1 MHTHAHSVGLGRYS
15 HYRYTIDTEINQY
28 VSIRSSCYTSTDD
41 GDRPPKT
48 TTNPDPELC
57 VLHLTF
63 IQLSKRLKH
72 IEFTLI
78 MLNEYFVN
86 KTMVSTTQ
94 VIILL

>member
-1 MHTHAHSVGLGRYS
+1 MMV
-15 HYRYTIDTEINQY
+15 
-28 VSIRSSCYTSTDD
+28 TD
-41 GDRPPKT
+41 PQK
-48 TTNPDPELC
+48 
-57 VLHLTF
+57 
-63 IQLSKRLKH
+63 QRLKH